1 MLKSIGGK
9 KLNAFL
15 AAILSLIIPGLG
27 QALSGELE
35 RGIVLFVGAI
45 VVSLLATFIF
55 RSWVVN
61 IINILI
67 AVYAAYDAYK
77 LNEYQ

>member
-1 MLKSIGGK
+1 M
-9 KLNAFL
+9 NALL
-15 AAILSLIIPGLG
+15 AAIISLLIPGLG

-35 RGIVLFVGAI
+35 RGIIIFVVAIIVGLFA
-45 VVSLLATFIF
+45 SFIF
-55 RSWVVN
+55 RSWIVH

-67 AVYAAYDAYK
+67 ALYAAYDAYK